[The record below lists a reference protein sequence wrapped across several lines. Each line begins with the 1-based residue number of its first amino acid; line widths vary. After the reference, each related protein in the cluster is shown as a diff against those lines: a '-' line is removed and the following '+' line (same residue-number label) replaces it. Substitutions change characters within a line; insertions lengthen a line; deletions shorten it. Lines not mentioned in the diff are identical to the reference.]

1 MVVRFAID
9 LTGNMTTVKQWLSV
23 SLEKK
28 SDLYRHRLF
37 VENSNERAQAFPQL
51 QEAVQKAHSDT
62 VEDLRS
68 FLDDDLD
75 PLGLGKEDPAHGYPE
90 LLHITTLQGYFG
102 EFLAGVLAQ
111 EFKPFD
117 IEWHVPAYLFRFH
130 KAAFDQ
136 IAKINQTGKNA
147 TKIPGRLGD
156 DCLAFSRN
164 NDGDIVRSLCCEA
177 KCLKEHHSGTAAKA
191 HEQLSGAEL
200 KPIDLRSLIKIL
212 QSRDDADSKSWCASL
227 KKLLLSQ
234 QLPSSYERIDFLTY
248 IAGEQ
253 PKRNKK
259 TWLPTDAHAV
269 EYTGGRKFEAAEIHL
284 VGLVDFVA
292 EIYKKRKS
300 SG

>member
-1 MVVRFAID
+1 MVLFAID
-9 LTGNMTTVKQWLSV
+9 LIGNMKTVKQWLTV
-23 SLEKK
+23 SQEKK
-28 SDLYRHRLF
+28 SDSYRHRLF
-37 VENSNERAQAFPQL
+37 VENSSERAQIFPRL

-68 FLDDDLD
+68 ILDDGLD
-75 PLGLGKEDPAHGYPE
+75 PLGLGKDDPAHGYPE

-136 IAKINQTGKNA
+136 IARINQTGKIA

-164 NDGDIVRSLCCEA
+164 DDGDVVQYLCCEA
-177 KCLKEHHSGTAAKA
+177 KCLKKHNSGTAAKA

-200 KPIDLRSLIKIL
+200 KPIDLRSLIKII
-212 QSRDDADSKSWCASL
+212 QTRDDDFSKSWCGSL

-248 IAGEQ
+248 ISGEP
-253 PKRNKK
+253 PKKNS
-259 TWLPTDAHAV
+259 TWLSTETHAV
-269 EYTGGRKFEAAEIHL
+269 EYTGGRKLEAAEIHL
-284 VGLVDFVA
+284 VDVVDFVA
-292 EIYKKRKS
+292 EIYKKRK
-300 SG
+300 